1 MHSPFEA
8 VSQCSFTSNSSWGS
22 GRGRH
27 AGGSSSSTVGAIGS
41 GDVAGHAAAAA
52 AHWRQQR
59 GRAPS
64 LDEMSEEDVLFD
76 ADSQVGK
83 WDGGCCRNHVA

>member
-1 MHSPFEA
+1 
-8 VSQCSFTSNSSWGS
+8 
-22 GRGRH
+22 
-27 AGGSSSSTVGAIGS
+27 
-41 GDVAGHAAAAA
+41 VAGHAAAAA

-76 ADSQVGK
+76 ADSQVGDS
-83 WDGGCCRNHVA
+83 WDVEWSRCDVTSHREQG

>member
-1 MHSPFEA
+1 
-8 VSQCSFTSNSSWGS
+8 
-22 GRGRH
+22 
-27 AGGSSSSTVGAIGS
+27 
-41 GDVAGHAAAAA
+41 VAGHAAAAA

-76 ADSQVGK
+76 ANSQVGNS
-83 WDGGCCRNHVA
+83 WDVKRSSRDFASRREQG